1 MTYFHKK
8 TVRVGISLLLT
19 FVSSWGIFA
28 QTNITLDPAC
38 QSCPPSATLNSS
50 SVTPVPTPMPSC
62 GTVAGTYKVGTAL
75 TAANTITLSLNV
87 VTAGAYTIAT
97 TATNGMTFTGSGTFA
112 GTGAQTAVLTG
123 SGTPTASGTT
133 AVLVQYGG
141 STCASAVNV
150 ASNFTPTGITTG
162 GGSLSG
168 RTCFDI
174 ALSNDNANNCG
185 ALSARTPQKADFTLP
200 AINTQTYTFTP
211 TGTVSNVRFYY
222 INTTGNAVTAMS
234 GGNTGNNISVPI
246 QAIVNYNT
254 SNNSLALGLTATTA
268 LKTDIYVVYNI
279 NPINNNTPADDR
291 VLKITANV
299 KDCMCCGAWSYVL
312 EPYTPTIKP
321 ATPKTKVWLDFM
333 CYNLGAETSTADP
346 FSYNAGAINGD
357 KYQWGRAKDGHQL
370 ANAPYFSGTSP
381 TITPNNNIFYSSDG
395 NSGTITDWVD
405 PVIINNIRYENSI
418 LSGQRWGRITS
429 RNIIHPDV
437 INPPKGLNDPCPS
450 GYKVPSYFQFV
461 GLLTGIGEMQFIA
474 SADQTSWANSWVW
487 TGNGFKVGSSLYLPA
502 AGARVY
508 NNGLVE
514 VGQTGY
520 YWASTPYYD
529 NVSYNNQAYKLQFG
543 ETFVNPWYVGGY
555 QRSCGLSVRCVAE

>member
-1 MTYFHKK
+1 MTYFNKK

-19 FVSSWGIFA
+19 LVSSWGLIA
-28 QTNITLDPAC
+28 QTTVTLDPAC

-50 SVTPVPTPMPSC
+50 AVTPVPTPMPSC

-87 VTAGAYTIAT
+87 ITAGAYTIAT
-97 TATNGMTFTGSGTFA
+97 TATNGMTFTGAGTFA

-141 STCASAVNV
+141 TTCATAVNV

-185 ALSARTPQKADFTLP
+185 ALTARTPRKADFTLA

-211 TGTVSNVRFYY
+211 TGTVSNIRFYY

-234 GGNTGNNISVPI
+234 GGNTGNNISVPV

-291 VLKITANV
+291 LLKITANV

-312 EPYTPTIKP
+312 EPYVPTIKP
-321 ATPKTKVWLDFM
+321 ALPKTKVWLDFM

-346 FSYNAGAINGD
+346 FSYNAGATNGD

-370 ANAPYFSGTSP
+370 ANAPYFNGTS
-381 TITPNNNIFYSSDG
+381 TTVTPNNNIFYSSNG
-395 NSGTITDWVD
+395 GSPTDWVA
-405 PVIINNIRYENSI
+405 PVIINNINYENSI
-418 LSGQRWGRITS
+418 LSGQRWGRIFS
-429 RNIIHPDV
+429 KNIINLDV
-437 INPPKGLNDPCPS
+437 VSPPKGLNDPCPS
-450 GYKVPSYFQFV
+450 GYKVPSYFQFIS
-461 GLLTGIGEMQFIA
+461 LLTGLGEMQFTA
-474 SADQTSWANSWVW
+474 TADQTTWANTWVW
-487 TGNGFKVGSSLYLPA
+487 TGNGYKVGSSLYLPA

-508 NNGLVE
+508 NSGLVE
-514 VGQTGY
+514 VGVSGR
-520 YWASTPYYD
+520 YWSSTPVNTD
-529 NVSYNNQAYKLQFG
+529 NVLYYRNAYQLRFYDTQI
-543 ETFVNPWYVGGY
+543 NPFEASNYE
-555 QRSCGLSVRCVAE
+555 RSCGLSVRCVAE

>member
-1 MTYFHKK
+1 MTYFNKK

-19 FVSSWGIFA
+19 LVGSWGLLA
-28 QTNITLDPAC
+28 QTTVTLDPAC
-38 QSCPPSATLNSS
+38 QNCPPSATLNSS
-50 SVTPVPTPMPSC
+50 AVTPVPTPMPSC

-87 VTAGAYTIAT
+87 ITAGAYTIAT
-97 TATNGMTFTGSGTFA
+97 TATNGMTFTGAGTFA

-141 STCASAVNV
+141 TTCATAVNV

-185 ALSARTPQKADFTLP
+185 ALTARTPRKADFTLA

-211 TGTVSNVRFYY
+211 TGTVSNIRFYY

-234 GGNTGNNISVPI
+234 GGNTGNNISVPV

-312 EPYTPTIKP
+312 EPYVPTIRP
-321 ATPKTKVWLDFM
+321 SIPKTKVWLDFM

-346 FSYNAGAINGD
+346 FSYNAGATNGD

-370 ANAPYFSGTSP
+370 ANAPYFNGTS
-381 TITPNNNIFYSSDG
+381 TTVTPNNNIFYSSNG
-395 NSGTITDWVD
+395 GSPTDWVA
-405 PVIINNIRYENSI
+405 PVIINNINYENSI
-418 LSGQRWGRITS
+418 LSGQRWGRIFS
-429 RNIIHPDV
+429 KNIINLDV
-437 INPPKGLNDPCPS
+437 VSPPKGLNDPCPS
-450 GYKVPSYFQFV
+450 GYKVPSYFQFIS
-461 GLLTGIGEMQFIA
+461 LLTGLGEMQFTA
-474 SADQTSWANSWVW
+474 TADQTTWANTWVW
-487 TGNGFKVGSSLYLPA
+487 TGNGYKVGSSLYLPA

-508 NNGLVE
+508 NSGLVE
-514 VGQTGY
+514 VGVSGR
-520 YWASTPYYD
+520 YWSSTPVNTD
-529 NVSYNNQAYKLQFG
+529 NVLYYRNAYQLRFYDTQI
-543 ETFVNPWYVGGY
+543 NPFEASNYE
-555 QRSCGLSVRCVAE
+555 RSCGLSVRCVAE